1 MSVVSRSSPWS
12 IEPLSTVDPRMSIQ
26 DTSNLL
32 AIECSQR
39 TGSVALTR
47 DGVDVEF
54 IEFGSGGREED
65 LLLPS
70 IDALLQR
77 AELVPEQLS
86 GIGISIGPGGF
97 TGLRIAVATAKGIAE
112 VTGCPLYAVPSALV
126 AAEAIRS
133 GLATGDRVVVAS
145 AAKLD
150 TCWLTPL
157 ECLEDGWKQL
167 PGVGIHTILPPGP
180 DVLAMCEGA
189 LLLADE
195 HVPQGLHEGVSGVV
209 VSRQEPRLDAAACL
223 RITVDMARQGVS
235 TDPLEL
241 LPLYPREP
249 EAVRSWRL
257 RH

>member
-1 MSVVSRSSPWS
+1 
-12 IEPLSTVDPRMSIQ
+12 MSIHE
-26 DTSNLL
+26 TSNLL

-39 TGSVALTR
+39 TGSVAFTR
-47 DGVDVEF
+47 DGDDVDL
-54 IEFGSGGREED
+54 IEFGSGGREDD

-77 AELVPEQLS
+77 AELVPAQLR

-112 VTGCPLYAVPSALV
+112 VTGCPLHAVPSALV
-126 AAEAIRS
+126 AGEAARS

-157 ECLEDGWKQL
+157 QCLEDGWRQL
-167 PGVGIHTILPPGP
+167 PGAGIHTILPPGP

-189 LLLADE
+189 LVLADE
-195 HVPQGLHEGVSGVV
+195 HVPGDFQEGISGVA

-223 RITVDMARQGVS
+223 RVTIDMARRGIA

>member
-1 MSVVSRSSPWS
+1 
-12 IEPLSTVDPRMSIQ
+12 MSIQ

-39 TGSVALTR
+39 AGSVAITR
-47 DGVDVEF
+47 NGDDVDL

-77 AELVPEQLS
+77 AELVPEQLR

-112 VTGCPLYAVPSALV
+112 VTGCHLHAVPSAMV
-126 AAEAIRS
+126 AAEAIRTRLS
-133 GLATGDRVVVAS
+133 TGDRVVVAS

-157 ECLEDGWKQL
+157 ECVQDGWKEL
-167 PGVGIHTILPPGP
+167 SGVGIHTILPPGP
-180 DVLAMCEGA
+180 DVLDMCEGA
-189 LLLADE
+189 LVLADE
-195 HVPQGLHEGVSGVV
+195 HVPRDFQESLTGVALSL
-209 VSRQEPRLDAAACL
+209 QEPRLDAAACL
-223 RITVDMARQGVS
+223 RITIDMARRGVS

-249 EAVRSWRL
+249 EAVRSWRM